1 MGGETER
8 ADAPWSKQKTPCKKN
23 QEEKNIKKYFFVAV
37 AAEPVHGGR
46 AHGEN

>member
-1 MGGETER
+1 MGGKTER
-8 ADAPWSKQKTPCKKN
+8 ADAPWFKQKTPCKK
-23 QEEKNIKKYFFVAV
+23 IKRKKQQKIFFVAV